1 MPETK
6 KKVVPLSER
15 ETIITY
21 NDAEKTANVYTM
33 NLKLSRK
40 LLAMAQ
46 EYPSLVKFVRKYPDS
61 AVEYELPKKSITVS
75 KPRVKRVINV
85 PETPNYGKE
94 ELEKQSFV
102 NCMEAWNRKPD
113 QTIHPYMFAKS
124 TEDTENYVTKATSLW
139 LVNLPVLHGTGLP
152 KPDNAVLFGRLPS
165 GKARTWEDTISRSA
179 KVRSKTFPGIAE
191 AMAEQWGNYIR
202 NGE

>member
-33 NLKLSRK
+33 NRKLSRK

-46 EYPSLVKFVRKYPDS
+46 EYPS
-61 AVEYELPKKSITVS
+61 EYELPKKMS

-102 NCMEAWNRKPD
+102 N
-113 QTIHPYMFAKS
+113 
-124 TEDTENYVTKATSLW
+124 
-139 LVNLPVLHGTGLP
+139 
-152 KPDNAVLFGRLPS
+152 
-165 GKARTWEDTISRSA
+165 GKVETW
-179 KVRSKTFPGIAE
+179 KVSEMTY
-191 AMAEQWGNYIR
+191 NSCCL
-202 NGE
+202 

>member
-33 NLKLSRK
+33 NRELSRK

-61 AVEYELPKKSITVS
+61 AVEYEL
-75 KPRVKRVINV
+75 RVKRVINV

-102 NCMEAWNRKPD
+102 NCMEAWK
-113 QTIHPYMFAKS
+113 
-124 TEDTENYVTKATSLW
+124 
-139 LVNLPVLHGTGLP
+139 G
-152 KPDNAVLFGRLPS
+152 
-165 GKARTWEDTISRSA
+165 
-179 KVRSKTFPGIAE
+179 
-191 AMAEQWGNYIR
+191 GNM
-202 NGE
+202 ESE

>member
-33 NLKLSRK
+33 NRK

-61 AVEYELPKKSITVS
+61 AVEYELPKKKYHREQTAR
-75 KPRVKRVINV
+75 KTRYKR
-85 PETPNYGKE
+85 
-94 ELEKQSFV
+94 
-102 NCMEAWNRKPD
+102 A
-113 QTIHPYMFAKS
+113 
-124 TEDTENYVTKATSLW
+124 
-139 LVNLPVLHGTGLP
+139 
-152 KPDNAVLFGRLPS
+152 
-165 GKARTWEDTISRSA
+165 
-179 KVRSKTFPGIAE
+179 
-191 AMAEQWGNYIR
+191 
-202 NGE
+202 

>member
-21 NDAEKTANVYTM
+21 NDAEKNANVNTM

-46 EYPSLVKFVRKYPDS
+46 EYQSLVKFVRKYPDS

-75 KPRVKRVINV
+75 KPRVKRTINASAA
-85 PETPNYGKE
+85 PNYGQLASRNDNE
-94 ELEKQSFV
+94 ELE
-102 NCMEAWNRKPD
+102 E
-113 QTIHPYMFAKS
+113 
-124 TEDTENYVTKATSLW
+124 
-139 LVNLPVLHGTGLP
+139 
-152 KPDNAVLFGRLPS
+152 
-165 GKARTWEDTISRSA
+165 
-179 KVRSKTFPGIAE
+179 
-191 AMAEQWGNYIR
+191 
-202 NGE
+202 

>member
-33 NLKLSRK
+33 NRKLSRK

-61 AVEYELPKKSITVS
+61 ESNTSCPRKVS
-75 KPRVKRVINV
+75 P
-85 PETPNYGKE
+85 
-94 ELEKQSFV
+94 
-102 NCMEAWNRKPD
+102 
-113 QTIHPYMFAKS
+113 
-124 TEDTENYVTKATSLW
+124 
-139 LVNLPVLHGTGLP
+139 
-152 KPDNAVLFGRLPS
+152 
-165 GKARTWEDTISRSA
+165 
-179 KVRSKTFPGIAE
+179 
-191 AMAEQWGNYIR
+191 
-202 NGE
+202 

>member
-1 MPETK
+1 M
-6 KKVVPLSER
+6 
-15 ETIITY
+15 
-21 NDAEKTANVYTM
+21 YTM
-33 NLKLSRK
+33 NRKLSRK

-102 NCMEAWNRKPD
+102 NCMQAQALNEAD
-113 QTIHPYMFAKS
+113 
-124 TEDTENYVTKATSLW
+124 
-139 LVNLPVLHGTGLP
+139 VLRGDKIRRDVRNHGLP
-152 KPDNAVLFGRLPS
+152 GHR
-165 GKARTWEDTISRSA
+165 RR
-179 KVRSKTFPGIAE
+179 
-191 AMAEQWGNYIR
+191 
-202 NGE
+202 

>member
-33 NLKLSRK
+33 NRKLSRK

-46 EYPSLVKFVRKYPDS
+46 EYLSLVKFVRKYPDS

-94 ELEKQSFV
+94 ELEK
-102 NCMEAWNRKPD
+102 
-113 QTIHPYMFAKS
+113 
-124 TEDTENYVTKATSLW
+124 
-139 LVNLPVLHGTGLP
+139 
-152 KPDNAVLFGRLPS
+152 
-165 GKARTWEDTISRSA
+165 
-179 KVRSKTFPGIAE
+179 
-191 AMAEQWGNYIR
+191 
-202 NGE
+202 

>member
-6 KKVVPLSER
+6 NKVVPLSER

-21 NDAEKTANVYTM
+21 NDAEKNANVYTM
-33 NLKLSRK
+33 NRKLSRK

-61 AVEYELPKKSITVS
+61 AVEYELPKKKSITVS

-102 NCMEAWNRKPD
+102 NCMEAWKC
-113 QTIHPYMFAKS
+113 
-124 TEDTENYVTKATSLW
+124 
-139 LVNLPVLHGTGLP
+139 
-152 KPDNAVLFGRLPS
+152 
-165 GKARTWEDTISRSA
+165 
-179 KVRSKTFPGIAE
+179 
-191 AMAEQWGNYIR
+191 GNM
-202 NGE
+202 ESE